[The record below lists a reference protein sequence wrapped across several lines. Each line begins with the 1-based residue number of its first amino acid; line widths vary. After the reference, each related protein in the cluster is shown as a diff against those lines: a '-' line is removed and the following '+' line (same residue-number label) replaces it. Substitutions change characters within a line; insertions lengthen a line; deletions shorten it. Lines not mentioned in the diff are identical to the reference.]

1 MMANWVIGCMALAL
15 VCLCVFTFNDLIAS
29 RNRVRAAW
37 SGVDIQLQRR
47 HDLVPQLVA
56 TVQGYAAHEQAT
68 LTAITELRNR
78 PQASASIANR
88 GQIEHELGTHIV
100 RLLALQ
106 ESYPQLKAGDNFL
119 QLQRDLVAVED
130 RLQQARSAYNQTVLD
145 YNTQIQNF
153 PLVLF
158 ARLGGFAPAE
168 FFQFDAASTGGAA
181 NSKD

>member
-1 MMANWVIGCMALAL
+1 MNAMWTIGCAALAL
-15 VCLCVFTFNDLIAS
+15 LLLCIFTFNDLIAG

-56 TVQGYAAHEQAT
+56 TVQGYAAHEQST
-68 LTAITELRNR
+68 LTAITELRSR
-78 PQASASIANR
+78 TLAEASIADR
-88 GQIEHELGTHIV
+88 GRSEQEVGAHIG

-106 ESYPQLKAGDNFL
+106 ENYPELKASENFL

-130 RLQQARSAYNQTVLD
+130 RLQEARSAYNQTVLD

-153 PLVLF
+153 PLLLF
-158 ARLGGFAPAE
+158 ARPCGFLSAD
-168 FFQFDAASTGGAA
+168 FFQAEAAVTAKKTGAF
-181 NSKD
+181 K